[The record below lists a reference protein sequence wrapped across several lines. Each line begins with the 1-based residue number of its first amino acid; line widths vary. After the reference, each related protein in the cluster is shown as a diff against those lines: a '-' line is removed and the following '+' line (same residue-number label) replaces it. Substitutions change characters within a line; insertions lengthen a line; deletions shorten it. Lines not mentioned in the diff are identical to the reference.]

1 MTTNRLLEGKVAL
14 ITGASRGI
22 GRVMAHMFADQ
33 GANLVLMARTSAER
47 PSRLP
52 GTIEQTVEECRER
65 GARVEMVAGDVA
77 REDDCKR
84 AAQVT
89 GETFGRCD
97 ILVNNA
103 AINPVG
109 RLEELPLR
117 LFQRGF
123 EVNVFGPFMLT
134 QALLPLLKQAGRGG
148 PVGRPDAPGRSYII
162 NISSGAARSI
172 SPGWAVYSASK
183 SALDRMTLTLAEEV
197 KDDGITVVDLMLEL
211 SVVTEGY
218 MFNRPDADYSEWE
231 KPEIMGEAALWII
244 RHGDRYHG
252 RIVTI
257 ADLRQDYA
265 AG

>member
-1 MTTNRLLEGKVAL
+1 MTSERLLQGKVAV

-22 GRVMAHMFADQ
+22 GRVMAHMFADA
-33 GANLVLMARTSAER
+33 GADLVLMARTTSER
-47 PSRLP
+47 PSKLP
-52 GTIEQTVEECRER
+52 GTLEQTAEECRQR
-65 GARVEMVAGDVA
+65 GARVAMVPGDVA
-77 REDDCKR
+77 REEDCKR
-84 AAQVT
+84 VAQVT
-89 GETFGRCD
+89 AETFGRCD
-97 ILVNNA
+97 VLVNNA

-134 QALLPLLKQAGRGG
+134 QALLPLLKQ
-148 PVGRPDAPGRSYII
+148 RPGSFII
-162 NISSGAARSI
+162 NISSGAARTVA
-172 SPGWAVYSASK
+172 PGWAVYSASK
-183 SALDRMTLTLAEEV
+183 AALDRMTLTLAEEL
-197 KDDGITVVDLMLEL
+197 KPYRINVVDLQLEL

-218 MFNRPDADYSEWE
+218 MYNRPDADYSTWE

-257 ADLRQDYA
+257 GELRQDYA
-265 AG
+265 AAGQAGTSA